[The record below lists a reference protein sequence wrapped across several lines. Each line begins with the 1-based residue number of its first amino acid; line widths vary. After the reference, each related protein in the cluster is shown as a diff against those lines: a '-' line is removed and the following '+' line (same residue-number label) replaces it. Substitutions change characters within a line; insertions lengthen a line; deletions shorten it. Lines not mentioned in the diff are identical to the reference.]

1 MKNPLPDPFLISSLH
16 RRRPDPCAAGHDAPD
31 RVSASL
37 PATIARNLILG
48 DELAGVLR
56 ALALHDLPSIPIRG
70 LALAEQLY
78 GDFAVRPIG
87 DLDLLVRKETLS
99 EVAKVLLGL
108 GYHEIDRR
116 PGFAR
121 TYSYTLE
128 FVKDR
133 HGMILVEPH
142 WTLAYPP
149 IADLVDMERVW
160 RRAVPCRLLGLE
172 TWRLSQP
179 DLFLHL
185 SFHLL
190 HKWADAPLLWFY
202 ELDQVI
208 RQDPAALD
216 WEVVLQTARETGQG
230 ALLARVAEKARDLFQ
245 SPIPDSVI
253 SQLASTRAA
262 SSSAPSARRSAIRAL
277 PLLLSTSDV
286 DGRESLAQLF
296 RIQGLRAR
304 CRYAFAL
311 LFPSRH
317 FMRLHY
323 GGAGPC
329 RLSLHYCTRLL
340 YLLREGGKGL
350 WKLLAA
356 QADSASA
363 PHA

>member
-1 MKNPLPDPFLISSLH
+1 M
-16 RRRPDPCAAGHDAPD
+16 
-31 RVSASL
+31 
-37 PATIARNLILG
+37 LG
-48 DELAGVLR
+48 DELAGILR
-56 ALALHDLPSIPIRG
+56 ACALHHIPSIPIRG
-70 LALAEQLY
+70 LALADQLY

-99 EVAKVLLGL
+99 EVTRLLLGL
-108 GYHEIDRR
+108 GYREVDRR

-160 RRAVPCRLLGLE
+160 RRAQPCRLLGLE

-208 RQDPAALD
+208 RQDPASLD
-216 WEVVLQTARETGQG
+216 WDLVLRTARDTGQG
-230 ALLARVAEKARDLFQ
+230 VLLARVVEQTRALFQ
-245 SPIPDSVI
+245 SPIPDAVI
-253 SQLASTRAA
+253 TSLASAQAA
-262 SSSAPSARRSAIRAL
+262 SVTQGL
-277 PLLLSTSDV
+277 PRLLSASDV
-286 DGRESLAQLF
+286 DGRESLALLF
-296 RIQGLRAR
+296 KIKGLRAKS
-304 CRYAFAL
+304 RYVLGL
-311 LFPSRH
+311 LFPSRT
-317 FMRLHY
+317 FMHLHY
-323 GGAGPC
+323 GVSGPGGLGL
-329 RLSLHYCTRLL
+329 RYVARLL
-340 YLLREGGKGL
+340 YLVREGAKGL
-350 WKLLAA
+350 WKLLVPWT
-356 QADSASA
+356 DSASK